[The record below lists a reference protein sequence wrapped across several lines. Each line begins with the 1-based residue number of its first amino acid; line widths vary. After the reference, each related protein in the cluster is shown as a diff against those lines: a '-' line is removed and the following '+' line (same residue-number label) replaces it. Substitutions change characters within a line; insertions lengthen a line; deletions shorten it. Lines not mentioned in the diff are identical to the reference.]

1 MTNSSNRRMP
11 GGATVP
17 LLAAGTFFGHAIWP
31 TTALVL
37 ARVLGERN
45 PLPAP
50 PADDTSRFVSVVV
63 PAYREVTTIGHLL
76 KILLHSEGTPVDEV
90 VVVAD
95 DDEETA
101 AVARDG
107 GATVVTGKGRGGK
120 SGALNRGVARAR
132 NEVVVMLDANAIVT
146 TDDVRKLAEHVR
158 SGRLD
163 LAGGVRTE
171 EGSAGE
177 GLYWRFENTTK
188 KAEHALGGCLLIVGE
203 MIALRK
209 AAYRPIP
216 EWVKGDD
223 FWLAVDFEARGHKVS
238 VDTSCV
244 ATEPSARPR
253 VQFERR
259 IRIMAANLETMAKEP
274 GMFAK
279 PTVPMAILH
288 AHKTWR
294 STGGPLCQ
302 MVLTALALRSARTS
316 WVARGW
322 LLVNGVGV
330 GDYVFSALGNRE
342 QGRLRSLG
350 SQALGMPP
358 VILVAAVWR
367 IVRKNL
373 SGTSD
378 GTWTKVAR

>member
-1 MTNSSNRRMP
+1 MSYMTKR
-11 GGATVP
+11 ATVP
-17 LLAAGTFFGHAIWP
+17 LLTAGAFFGHAIWP
-31 TTALVL
+31 ASALGL
-37 ARVLGERN
+37 ARLVGNRT

-50 PADDTSRFVSVVV
+50 DPADQSRFVSVVV
-63 PAYREVTTIGHLL
+63 PAYREVTTVGHLL

-101 AVARDG
+101 QVARDG
-107 GATVVTGKGRGGK
+107 GAEVVTGKGRGGK
-120 SGALNRGVARAR
+120 SGALNRGIARAR
-132 NEVVVMLDANAIVT
+132 NEVVVLLDANALVT
-146 TDDVRKLAEHVR
+146 TDDVRKLADHVR

-177 GLYWRFENTTK
+177 GLYWKFENTTK
-188 KAEHALGGCLLIVGE
+188 AAEHALGGCLLIVGE

-209 AAYRPIP
+209 SAYAPIP
-216 EWVKGDD
+216 EWIKGDD
-223 FWLAVDFEARGHKVS
+223 FWLAVDFSARGYKVS

-259 IRIMAANLETMAKEP
+259 IRIMSANLETLAKRP
-274 GMFAK
+274 GMFLT
-279 PTVPMAILH
+279 PSVPMAILH

-294 STGGPLCQ
+294 STGGPICQ
-302 MVLTALALRSARTS
+302 IVLTGIAARHARTS
-316 WVARGW
+316 WLARLW
-322 LLVNGVGV
+322 LLGNGFGV
-330 GDYVFSALGNRE
+330 GDYLFSALTNRD
-342 QGRLRSLG
+342 QGRIRSLG

-358 VILVAAVWR
+358 VILLAAVWR
-367 IVRKNL
+367 IARKNL
-373 SGTSD
+373 SGSVD
-378 GTWTKVAR
+378 GTWTKVER